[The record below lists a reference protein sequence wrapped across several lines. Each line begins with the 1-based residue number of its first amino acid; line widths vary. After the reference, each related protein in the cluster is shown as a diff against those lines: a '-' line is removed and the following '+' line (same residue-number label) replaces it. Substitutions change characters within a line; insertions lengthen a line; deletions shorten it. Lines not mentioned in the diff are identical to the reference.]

1 MAILGRGPAWNAPNR
16 GPVRAQFRALRR
28 PAGSTFTT
36 VKLRH
41 IPSVVLLG
49 LLSAAPSAH
58 ATPQVLD
65 PSWAQRAQQLAN
77 DAARMAFGDR
87 VPVRVEVIPG
97 QLDPRLSLAPCQKV
111 DVFMPAG
118 QRAWGRTRIGL
129 KCLQGPVAWKVT
141 LPLTVRLW
149 APALVA
155 AGPLPAGTV
164 LGASHLHLSEVDWA
178 ERDSPVVI
186 LENAALGRTL
196 ATALSPGAPLRQEN
210 LRKRQWFDAGD
221 TVRLHAVGPGFTIQ
235 GEGVAIT
242 PGIEGQS
249 ARIRTESGR
258 TITGNPVGQRLAEV
272 QL

>member
-1 MAILGRGPAWNAPNR
+1 L
-16 GPVRAQFRALRR
+16 ALL
-28 PAGSTFTT
+28 ALCSTAHCNPT
-36 VKLRH
+36 V
-41 IPSVVLLG
+41 
-49 LLSAAPSAH
+49 A
-58 ATPQVLD
+58 QVLD
-65 PSWAQRAQQLAN
+65 PAWTQRAQQLAN
-77 DAARMAFGDR
+77 DAARMAFGDQI
-87 VPVRVEVIPG
+87 PVRVEVVPG

-129 KCLQGPVAWKVT
+129 KCLQGPVAWSVT

-149 APALVA
+149 APGLVA

-164 LGASHLHLSEVDWA
+164 LSAAHLRLSEVDWA
-178 ERDSPVVI
+178 ERDSPVLL
-186 LENAALGRTL
+186 LETSALGRTL
-196 ATALSPGAPLRQEN
+196 ATALSPGAPVRQEH

-258 TITGNPVGQRLAEV
+258 TITGKPVGQRLAEV

>member
-1 MAILGRGPAWNAPNR
+1 MHARKRNPLHGHFKALQHRARPIL
-16 GPVRAQFRALRR
+16 L
-28 PAGSTFTT
+28 T
-36 VKLRH
+36 VKFRYL
-41 IPSVVLLG
+41 PLLTLLG
-49 LLSAAPSAH
+49 FASAAHCNQAPA
-58 ATPQVLD
+58 QMLD
-65 PSWAQRAQQLAN
+65 PAWAQRAQQLAN
-77 DAARMAFGDR
+77 DAARIAFGDQI
-87 VPVRVEVIPG
+87 PVRVEVVPG
-97 QLDPRLSLAPCQKV
+97 TLDPRLSLAPCQKV

-129 KCLQGPVAWKVT
+129 KCLQGPVAWSVT

-164 LGASHLHLSEVDWA
+164 LSPSHLRMSEVDWA
-178 ERDSPVVI
+178 ERDSPVLFV
-186 LENAALGRTL
+186 EDAALGRTL
-196 ATALSPGAPLRQEN
+196 ATALSPGVPVRQEH

-221 TVRLHAVGPGFTIQ
+221 TVRVHAVGPGFTIQ
-235 GEGVAIT
+235 GEGVAVT

-258 TITGNPVGQRLAEV
+258 TITGKPVGQRLAEV

>member
-1 MAILGRGPAWNAPNR
+1 MKLRYLPSLAMLALCSTAQSNPAPAQELDPAW
-16 GPVRAQFRALRR
+16 
-28 PAGSTFTT
+28 T
-36 VKLRH
+36 
-41 IPSVVLLG
+41 
-49 LLSAAPSAH
+49 
-58 ATPQVLD
+58 
-65 PSWAQRAQQLAN
+65 QRAQQLAN
-77 DAARMAFGDR
+77 DAARMAFGDQI
-87 VPVRVEVIPG
+87 PVRVEVVPG

-129 KCLQGPVAWKVT
+129 KCLQGPVAWSVT
-141 LPLTVRLW
+141 LPLIVRLW

-164 LGASHLHLSEVDWA
+164 LSTAHLRMSEVDWA
-178 ERDSPVVI
+178 ERDSPVLF
-186 LENAALGRTL
+186 LEDTAVGRTL
-196 ATALSPGAPLRQEN
+196 ATALSPGATVRQEH

-221 TVRLHAVGPGFTIQ
+221 TVRVHAVGSGFTIQ

-258 TITGNPVGQRLAEV
+258 TITGKPVGQRLAEV

>member
-1 MAILGRGPAWNAPNR
+1 MR
-16 GPVRAQFRALRR
+16 
-28 PAGSTFTT
+28 STFTS
-36 VKLRH
+36 VKIRH
-41 IPSVVLLG
+41 IPSIVAMSLC
-49 LLSAAPSAH
+49 SAALSSH
-58 ATPQVLD
+58 ANAQVLD

-77 DAARMAFGDR
+77 DAARMAFGDQI
-87 VPVRVEVIPG
+87 PVRVEVIPG

-129 KCLQGPVAWKVT
+129 KCLQGPVAWNVT

-164 LGASHLHLSEVDWA
+164 LSEMHLRMSEVDWA
-178 ERDSPVVI
+178 ERDSPVLFV
-186 LENAALGRTL
+186 EAAALGRTL
-196 ATALSPGAPLRQEN
+196 ATALSPGAPVRQEH
-210 LRKRQWFDAGD
+210 LRKRQWFEAGD

-242 PGIEGQS
+242 PGIEGQN

-258 TITGNPVGQRLAEV
+258 TITGKPVGKLLAEV

>member
-1 MAILGRGPAWNAPNR
+1 M
-16 GPVRAQFRALRR
+16 
-28 PAGSTFTT
+28 T

-41 IPSVVLLG
+41 IPSVVLMSLC
-49 LLSAAPSAH
+49 SAALSSH
-58 ATPQVLD
+58 ATTQVLD
-65 PSWAQRAQQLAN
+65 PAWTQRAQQLAN
-77 DAARMAFGDR
+77 DAARMAFGDQL
-87 VPVRVEVIPG
+87 PVRVEVVPG
-97 QLDPRLSLAPCQKV
+97 QLDPRLNLAPCQKV

-129 KCLQGPVAWKVT
+129 KCLQGPVPWSVT

-155 AGPLPAGTV
+155 AGPLPAGT
-164 LGASHLHLSEVDWA
+164 LLSEMHLRMSEVDWA
-178 ERDSPVVI
+178 ERDSPVLF
-186 LENAALGRTL
+186 LETAAIGRTL
-196 ATALSPGAPLRQEN
+196 ATALSPGAPVRQEH

-221 TVRLHAVGPGFTIQ
+221 TVRVHAVGPGFTIQ

-242 PGIEGQS
+242 PGVEGQS

-258 TITGNPVGQRLAEV
+258 TITGKPVGQRLAEV

>member
-1 MAILGRGPAWNAPNR
+1 MGLCGA
-16 GPVRAQFRALRR
+16 ALCN
-28 PAGSTFTT
+28 P
-36 VKLRH
+36 
-41 IPSVVLLG
+41 
-49 LLSAAPSAH
+49 APS
-58 ATPQVLD
+58 QVLD
-65 PSWAQRAQQLAN
+65 PAWTQRAEQLAN
-77 DAARMAFGDR
+77 DAARMAVGDQ

-129 KCLQGPVAWKVT
+129 KCLQGPVAWNVT

-164 LGASHLHLSEVDWA
+164 LSASHLRLSEVDWA
-178 ERDSPVVI
+178 ERDSPVVL
-186 LENAALGRTL
+186 LEDAALGRTL
-196 ATALSPGAPLRQEN
+196 ATTLSPGAPLRQEH

-242 PGIEGQS
+242 PGIEGQN
-249 ARIRTESGR
+249 ARFRTESGR
-258 TITGNPVGQRLAEV
+258 TVTGKPVGKLLAEV

>member
-1 MAILGRGPAWNAPNR
+1 MLALCSTAQSNPA
-16 GPVRAQFRALRR
+16 
-28 PAGSTFTT
+28 PA
-36 VKLRH
+36 
-41 IPSVVLLG
+41 
-49 LLSAAPSAH
+49 
-58 ATPQVLD
+58 QVLD
-65 PSWAQRAQQLAN
+65 PAWTQRAQRLAN
-77 DAARMAFGDR
+77 DAARMAFGDQI
-87 VPVRVEVIPG
+87 PVRVEVIPG
-97 QLDPRLSLAPCQKV
+97 QLDPRLNLAPCQKV

-129 KCLQGPVAWKVT
+129 KCLQGPVAWSVT

-155 AGPLPAGTV
+155 AGPLRAGTV
-164 LGASHLHLSEVDWA
+164 LSSAHLRMSEVDWA
-178 ERDSPVVI
+178 ERDSPVLFLADSAV
-186 LENAALGRTL
+186 GRTL
-196 ATALSPGAPLRQEN
+196 ATSLSPGATVRQEH

-221 TVRLHAVGPGFTIQ
+221 TVRVHAIGPGFTIQ

-258 TITGNPVGQRLAEV
+258 TITGKPVGQRLAEV